1 MSTNPID
8 LAQIRTGW
16 DPAVVAYLHDEFVE
30 TADDDDNEDFL
41 DYIAEQVAT
50 AALVIAASEGL
61 GVGACLEA
69 YAHGLE
75 SVLDEDFSV
84 DEAIDAISQADLPDE
99 E

>member
-30 TADDDDNEDFL
+30 TADDDDDDFL

-69 YAHGLE
+69 YTLGLE

>member
-8 LAQIRTGW
+8 LAQVRTGW
-16 DPAVVAYLHDEFVE
+16 DPSVIAYLHDEFVE
-30 TADDDDNEDFL
+30 TADDDDDDFL

-61 GVGACLEA
+61 GVGGCLEA
-69 YAHGLE
+69 YALGLE

-84 DEAIDAISQADLPDE
+84 DEAMEAINQADFPE
-99 E
+99 EE

>member
-8 LAQIRTGW
+8 LAQVRTGW
-16 DPAVVAYLHDEFVE
+16 DPSVIAYLHDEFVE
-30 TADDDDNEDFL
+30 TADNEDFL

-61 GVGACLEA
+61 GVGGCLEA

-75 SVLDEDFSV
+75 SVLNEDFSV
-84 DEAIDAISQADLPDE
+84 DEAIEAINQADLPDE